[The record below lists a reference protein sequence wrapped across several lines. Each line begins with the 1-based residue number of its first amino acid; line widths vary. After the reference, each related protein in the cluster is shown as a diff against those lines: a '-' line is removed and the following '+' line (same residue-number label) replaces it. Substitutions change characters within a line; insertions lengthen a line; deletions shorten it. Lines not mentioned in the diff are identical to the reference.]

1 MSDIRFG
8 TKWVRA
14 DYGLIVAPYAI
25 PMPEPQTSFV
35 EIPGRDGALD
45 LSEAFGTVR
54 YADRVIPLTLY
65 ARAPFDAAVSAFAA
79 VAHGRR
85 MNVIFDRD
93 PSYYY
98 DAWVTVEDV
107 ERHAGYCELSLKC
120 RAKPYKLEH
129 FETMLTI
136 LPSGSATA
144 TLTNTR
150 MPVVPVIASSAEMT
164 LMFTISAISYTV
176 TLSTGT
182 HIIPSLVL
190 MEGDTE
196 IGITGTGSI
205 TFTYRKG
212 AL

>member
-8 TKWVRA
+8 TKWAHA

-25 PMPEPQTSFV
+25 PMPEPQTNFV

-54 YADRVIPLTLY
+54 YADRIIPLTLY

-79 VAHGRR
+79 DVHGRR

-93 PSYYY
+93 PTYYY
-98 DAWVTVEDV
+98 DARVTMGDV

-120 RAKPYKLEH
+120 RAKPYKIEH
-129 FETMLTI
+129 FETMMTV
-136 LPSGSATA
+136 LPAGSATV

-150 MPVVPVIASSAEMT
+150 MPVVPTITTSAEMILTFT
-164 LMFTISAISYTV
+164 LTGKDYIV
-176 TLSTGT
+176 NLSVGT
-182 HIIPSLVL
+182 HVIPSLVL
-190 MEGDTE
+190 LEGDTE
-196 IGITGTGSI
+196 IDITGTGSI
-205 TFTYRKG
+205 TFAYRKG

>member
-8 TKWVRA
+8 TKWARA

-25 PMPEPQTSFV
+25 PMPEPQTNFV

-65 ARAPFDAAVSAFAA
+65 CRAPFDVLISSFAA
-79 VAHGRR
+79 DVHGRR

-93 PSYYY
+93 PTYYY
-98 DAWVTVEDV
+98 DARVTLEDV
-107 ERHAGYCELSLKC
+107 ERHAGYCELSLEC

-129 FETMLTI
+129 FETTI
-136 LPSGSATA
+136 TVLPTGNATV

-150 MPVVPVIASSAEMT
+150 MPLVPTITVSAEMM
-164 LMFTISAISYTV
+164 LAYMLNEKEYTV
-176 TLSTGT
+176 NLSAGT
-182 HIIPSLVL
+182 HMIPSLVL
-190 MEGDTE
+190 TEGDTV
-196 IGITGTGSI
+196 IGITGTGRI
-205 TFTYRKG
+205 TFTYQKG

>member
-1 MSDIRFG
+1 VSDIRFG
-8 TKWVRA
+8 TKWAHA

-54 YADRVIPLTLY
+54 YTDRIIPLTLY
-65 ARAPFDAAVSAFAA
+65 TRAPFDTLISTFAA
-79 VAHGRR
+79 DAHGRR

-93 PSYYY
+93 PTYYY
-98 DAWVTVEDV
+98 DARVTLEDV

-129 FETMLTI
+129 FETAITV
-136 LPSGSATA
+136 LPTGSATV

-150 MPVVPVIASSAEMT
+150 MPVVPTIAVSAEMT
-164 LMFTISAISYTV
+164 LVFAIAGVSYSISLAAGSHV
-176 TLSTGT
+176 M
-182 HIIPSLVL
+182 PSLVL

-196 IGITGTGSI
+196 VEITGSGSI

>member
-8 TKWVRA
+8 TKWAHA

-25 PMPEPQTSFV
+25 PMPEPQTNFV

-54 YADRVIPLTLY
+54 YADRIISLTLY
-65 ARAPFDAAVSAFAA
+65 ARAPFDTLISAFA
-79 VAHGRR
+79 VGVHGRR

-93 PSYYY
+93 PTFYY
-98 DAWVTVEDV
+98 DARVTLEDV
-107 ERHAGYCELSLKC
+107 ERHAGYCELSLEC
-120 RAKPYKLEH
+120 RARPYKLEH
-129 FETMLTI
+129 FETTITI
-136 LPSGSATA
+136 LATGSATV
-144 TLTNTR
+144 TLSNTR
-150 MPVVPVIASSAEMT
+150 MPVVPTITVSAEMT
-164 LMFTISAISYTV
+164 LAFTLLGKDYTV
-176 TLSTGT
+176 NLSVGT

-190 MEGDTE
+190 LEGDTAIE
-196 IGITGTGSI
+196 ITGTGRI

>member
-8 TKWVRA
+8 TRWAHA

-25 PMPEPQTSFV
+25 PMPEPQTNFV

-54 YADRVIPLTLY
+54 YTDRVIPLTLY
-65 ARAPFDAAVSAFAA
+65 VRAPFDAQISVFAA
-79 VAHGRR
+79 DVHGRR

-93 PSYYY
+93 PTFYY
-98 DAWVTVEDV
+98 DARVTVEDV
-107 ERHAGYCELSLKC
+107 ERHAGYCELSLEC
-120 RAKPYKLEH
+120 RVKPYKLEH
-129 FETMLTI
+129 FETTI
-136 LPSGSATA
+136 TVLPTGIASV

-150 MPVVPVIASSAEMT
+150 MPVVPVVTVSAEMT
-164 LMFTISAISYTV
+164 LAF
-176 TLSTGT
+176 TLSGKDYTINLATGT
-182 HIIPSLVL
+182 HIVPSLVL
-190 MEGDTE
+190 MEGDTL
-196 IGITGTGSI
+196 IGITGTGRI

>member
-8 TKWVRA
+8 TKWARA

-25 PMPEPQTSFV
+25 TMPEPQTNFV

-45 LSEAFGTVR
+45 LSEAFGTLR
-54 YADRVIPLTLY
+54 YADRIIPLTMY
-65 ARAPFDAAVSAFAA
+65 ARAPFDALISIFAA
-79 VAHGRR
+79 DVHGRR

-93 PSYYY
+93 PTYYY
-98 DAWVTVEDV
+98 DARVTVEDV
-107 ERHAGYCELSLKC
+107 ERHTGHCELSLEC
-120 RAKPYKLEH
+120 RSKPYKLEH
-129 FETMLTI
+129 FETAITV
-136 LPSGSATA
+136 LPTGSATA
-144 TLTNTR
+144 TLTNAR
-150 MPVVPVIASSAEMT
+150 MPVVPTITVSAGMT
-164 LMFTISAISYTV
+164 LTFTIAGVVYMINLTV
-176 TLSTGT
+176 GT
-182 HIIPSLVL
+182 HVVPSLVL

>member
-8 TKWVRA
+8 TKWAHA
-14 DYGLIVAPYAI
+14 DYGQIVAPYAI
-25 PMPEPQTSFV
+25 PVPEPQTNFV

-54 YADRVIPLTLY
+54 YADRIIPLTLY
-65 ARAPFDAAVSAFAA
+65 ARAPFDTLISAFAA
-79 VAHGRR
+79 DVHGRR

-93 PSYYY
+93 PTFYY
-98 DAWVTVEDV
+98 DARVTLEDV

-129 FETMLTI
+129 FETAITV
-136 LPSGSATA
+136 LPTGSATV

-150 MPVVPVIASSAEMT
+150 MPVVPTIAVSAEMT
-164 LMFTISAISYTV
+164 LVFAIAGVSYSISLAAGSHV
-176 TLSTGT
+176 M
-182 HIIPSLVL
+182 PSLVL

-196 IGITGTGSI
+196 VEITGSGSI

>member
-8 TKWVRA
+8 TKWAHA

-25 PMPEPQTSFV
+25 PMPEPQTNFV

-54 YADRVIPLTLY
+54 YADRIIPLTMY
-65 ARAPFDAAVSAFAA
+65 ARAPFDSMISAFAA
-79 VAHGRR
+79 EVHGRR
-85 MNVIFDRD
+85 MDVIFDRD
-93 PSYYY
+93 PTFYY
-98 DAWVTVEDV
+98 DARVTLEDV

-120 RAKPYKLEH
+120 RARPYKLEH
-129 FETMLTI
+129 FETTI
-136 LPSGSATA
+136 TVLPTGSATV

-150 MPVVPVIASSAEMT
+150 MPVVPTITVSVEMT
-164 LMFTISAISYTV
+164 LTFTISEKDYSV
-176 TLSTGT
+176 TLAAGT
-182 HIIPSLVL
+182 HTIPALVL
-190 MEGDTE
+190 SEGDTK
-196 IGITGTGSI
+196 IGITGAGRI

>member
-8 TKWVRA
+8 TKWAHA

-54 YADRVIPLTLY
+54 YADRIIQIALY
-65 ARAPFDAAVSAFAA
+65 CRAPFDALISTFAA
-79 VAHGRR
+79 DVHGRR

-93 PSYYY
+93 PTYYY
-98 DAWVTVEDV
+98 DARVTVEDV
-107 ERHAGYCELSLKC
+107 ERHSGYCELSLEC
-120 RAKPYKLEH
+120 RARPYKLEQ
-129 FETMLTI
+129 FETAITV
-136 LPSGSATA
+136 LPTGTATV

-150 MPVVPVIASSAEMT
+150 MPVVPSITISAEMT
-164 LMFTISAISYTV
+164 LTFTISEKDYSV
-176 TLSTGT
+176 TLPAGT
-182 HIIPSLVL
+182 HTIPGLVL
-190 MEGDTE
+190 FEGDTE
-196 IGITGTGSI
+196 IGIIGIGSAK
-205 TFTYRKG
+205 FAYQKG

>member
-8 TKWVRA
+8 TKWARA

-25 PMPEPQTSFV
+25 PMPEPQTNFV

-54 YADRVIPLTLY
+54 YADRIIPLTLY
-65 ARAPFDAAVSAFAA
+65 ARAPFDALISAFAA
-79 VAHGRR
+79 DVHGRR

-93 PSYYY
+93 PTYYY
-98 DAWVTVEDV
+98 DARITLEDV
-107 ERHAGYCELSLKC
+107 ERHAGYCELSLEC

-129 FETMLTI
+129 FETTI
-136 LPSGSATA
+136 TVLPSGNATV

-150 MPVVPVIASSAEMT
+150 MPVVPTITVSAEMT
-164 LMFTISAISYTV
+164 LTFTIAEKDYTV
-176 TLSTGT
+176 NLSAGT
-182 HIIPSLVL
+182 HVIPSLVL
-190 MEGDTE
+190 AEGDTTIE
-196 IGITGTGSI
+196 ITGTGRI

-212 AL
+212 TL

>member
-8 TKWVRA
+8 TKWAHA

-54 YADRVIPLTLY
+54 YTDRIIPLTLY
-65 ARAPFDAAVSAFAA
+65 TRAPFDTLISTFAA
-79 VAHGRR
+79 DAHGRR

-93 PSYYY
+93 PTFYY
-98 DAWVTVEDV
+98 DARVTLEDV

-129 FETMLTI
+129 FETAITV
-136 LPSGSATA
+136 LPTGSATV

-150 MPVVPVIASSAEMT
+150 MPVVPTIAVSAEMT
-164 LMFTISAISYTV
+164 LVFAIAGVSYSISLAAGSHV
-176 TLSTGT
+176 M
-182 HIIPSLVL
+182 PSLVL

-196 IGITGTGSI
+196 VEITGSGSI

>member
-8 TKWVRA
+8 TKWAHA

-25 PMPEPQTSFV
+25 PMPEPQTNFV

-54 YADRVIPLTLY
+54 YADRIIPLTLY
-65 ARAPFDAAVSAFAA
+65 ARAPFDTLVSTFAA
-79 VAHGRR
+79 DVHGRR

-93 PSYYY
+93 PSFYY
-98 DAWVTVEDV
+98 DARITIEDV
-107 ERHAGYCELSLKC
+107 ERHAGYCELSLEC

-129 FETMLTI
+129 FETTI
-136 LPSGSATA
+136 TVLPVESATV

-150 MPVVPVIASSAEMT
+150 MPVVPTITTSAGMKLT
-164 LMFTISAISYTV
+164 FSIGGAVYTINLAAGSHV
-176 TLSTGT
+176 V
-182 HIIPSLVL
+182 PSLVL
-190 MEGDTE
+190 MEGETE
-196 IGITGTGSI
+196 IDITGTGSI
-205 TFTYRKG
+205 RFTYRKG

>member
-8 TKWVRA
+8 TKWAHA

-45 LSEAFGTVR
+45 LTEAFGTVR
-54 YADRVIPLTLY
+54 YADRIIPLTLY
-65 ARAPFDAAVSAFAA
+65 ARAPFDTLISAFASD
-79 VAHGRR
+79 VHGRR

-93 PSYYY
+93 PTFYY
-98 DAWVTVEDV
+98 DARITIEDV
-107 ERHAGYCELSLKC
+107 ERHWSYCELSLEC
-120 RAKPYKLEH
+120 RTKPYKLEQ
-129 FETMLTI
+129 FETAITV
-136 LPSGSATA
+136 LPTGSATV

-150 MPVVPVIASSAEMT
+150 MSVVPTITVSAGMT
-164 LMFTISAISYTV
+164 LAFTIAGVGYTINLAAGSHV
-176 TLSTGT
+176 V
-182 HIIPSLVL
+182 PSLVL

>member
-8 TKWVRA
+8 NKWAHA

-25 PMPEPQTSFV
+25 PMPEPQTNFV
-35 EIPGRDGALD
+35 EIHGRDGALD

-54 YADRVIPLTLY
+54 YADRIVPITLY
-65 ARAPFDAAVSAFAA
+65 ARAPFDAAVTAFAA
-79 VAHGRR
+79 NAHGRR

-93 PSYYY
+93 PTYYY
-98 DAWVTVEDV
+98 DARVTLEDV
-107 ERHAGYCELSLKC
+107 ERHAGYCELSLEC

-129 FETMLTI
+129 FETTVTI
-136 LPSGSATA
+136 LPNGTATV

-150 MPVVPVIASSAEMT
+150 MPVVPMITVSTEMT
-164 LMFTISAISYTV
+164 LTY
-176 TLSTGT
+176 TLSGTNYSVNLSAGT
-182 HIIPSLVL
+182 HTVPSLVL
-190 MEGDTE
+190 IEGDTE
-196 IGITGTGSI
+196 IGIVGSGRI

>member
-8 TKWVRA
+8 TKWAHA

-25 PMPEPQTSFV
+25 PMPEPQMNFV

-54 YADRVIPLTLY
+54 YTDRIIPLTLY
-65 ARAPFDAAVSAFAA
+65 ARAPFDTSISAFAA
-79 VAHGRR
+79 DVHGRR
-85 MNVIFDRD
+85 INVIFDRD
-93 PSYYY
+93 PTYYY
-98 DAWVTVEDV
+98 DARMTIEDV
-107 ERHAGYCELSLKC
+107 ERHAGYCELSLEC

-129 FETMLTI
+129 FETAITV
-136 LPSGSATA
+136 LPTGSATV

-150 MPVVPVIASSAEMT
+150 MPVVPVITVSAGMT
-164 LMFTISAISYTV
+164 LTFTLLGKDSTVNLSA
-176 TLSTGT
+176 GT
-182 HIIPSLVL
+182 HFIPSLVL

-196 IGITGTGSI
+196 IGITGTGRI

>member
-8 TKWVRA
+8 TKWAHA

-25 PMPEPQTSFV
+25 PMPEPQMNFV

-54 YADRVIPLTLY
+54 YADRIIPLMLY
-65 ARAPFDAAVSAFAA
+65 ARAPFDAAISAFAA
-79 VAHGRR
+79 DVHGRR

-93 PSYYY
+93 PTYYY
-98 DAWVTVEDV
+98 DARVTVEDV

-129 FETMLTI
+129 FETTITI
-136 LPSGSATA
+136 LPAGNATV

-150 MPVVPVIASSAEMT
+150 MPVVPTITVSAEMT
-164 LMFTISAISYTV
+164 LTFTIAGVGYTIN
-176 TLSTGT
+176 LAAGS
-182 HIIPSLVL
+182 HIVPSLVL
-190 MEGDTE
+190 TDGETKID
-196 IGITGTGSI
+196 ITGTGSI

>member
-8 TKWVRA
+8 TKWAHA

-25 PMPEPQTSFV
+25 PMPEPQTNFV

-54 YADRVIPLTLY
+54 YADRVIELTLY
-65 ARAPFDAAVSAFAA
+65 ARAPFDTLLSAFAA
-79 VAHGRR
+79 DIHGRR

-93 PSYYY
+93 PTYYY
-98 DAWVTVEDV
+98 DARITIEDV
-107 ERHAGYCELSLKC
+107 ERHWGYCELSLEC
-120 RAKPYKLEH
+120 RAKPYKLEQ
-129 FETMLTI
+129 FETAITV
-136 LPSGSATA
+136 LPAGTATV

-150 MPVVPVIASSAEMT
+150 MPIVPSITVSSEMT
-164 LMFTISAISYTV
+164 LTFTIKGKDYSV
-176 TLSTGT
+176 TLPAGT
-182 HIIPSLVL
+182 HTVPSLVL
-190 MEGDTE
+190 MEGDTR
-196 IGITGTGSI
+196 IDITGMGRI